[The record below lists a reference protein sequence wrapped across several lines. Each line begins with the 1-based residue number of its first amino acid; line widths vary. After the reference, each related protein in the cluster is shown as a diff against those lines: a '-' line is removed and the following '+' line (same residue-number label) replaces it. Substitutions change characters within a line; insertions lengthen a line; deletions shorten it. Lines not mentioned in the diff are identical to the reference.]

1 MTVTLMQTLLKEAT
15 DNADFYSPLLV
26 LEVSSMIFRKR
37 DAEPQEFINVRTKHP
52 KYLWKSNVL
61 PCTGK
66 IDWKCSVDQ
75 QSLLGDRAIW
85 SESIPYLVALY
96 LLFLFLDSISAARE
110 ELPEIDH
117 YVKWSAMDEKQRK
130 ACLDSEED
138 IIFRVLSTFGMLQIF
153 LK

>member
-1 MTVTLMQTLLKEAT
+1 M
-15 DNADFYSPLLV
+15 
-26 LEVSSMIFRKR
+26 
-37 DAEPQEFINVRTKHP
+37 
-52 KYLWKSNVL
+52 
-61 PCTGK
+61 
-66 IDWKCSVDQ
+66 DQ
-75 QSLLGDRAIW
+75 QSLLGNGAIW
-85 SESIPYLVALY
+85 YMRQHSLFACIY
-96 LLFLFLDSISAARE
+96 LFLFLDSISAARE